1 MDPDKFTIAIDMD
14 NLYHVLDWRHIPNIY
29 ETSETYTQVEALTLM
44 WALEAQP
51 ERADQGYI
59 EWRLRERI

>member
-1 MDPDKFTIAIDMD
+1 MEDKFTLGYDMD
-14 NLYHVLDWRHIPNIY
+14 NRYRVVDLRYSPNVY
-29 ETSETYTQVEALTLM
+29 ETEDTYTQVEALTLM

-59 EWRLRERI
+59 EWRRRAG